1 MANSL
6 QDFDEIITWYG
17 TNRPEFRTE
26 LTSIHPNVTFLAA
39 LPDDAWQGHAVDFF
53 LQQVGAPLGAEPSI
67 HIEPTAQRPAI
78 LIHPTSGSPK
88 KNWPL
93 ENFEALAKQL
103 PRPVEWVD
111 HRFESLLDLA
121 KWMKGASFYIG
132 NDSGISH
139 LAAAIGLPG
148 LVLFGPTNPTI
159 WRPRSK
165 NIDVLRHELSVESI
179 LQKIKKRL
187 RD

>member
-1 MANSL
+1 M
-6 QDFDEIITWYG
+6 
-17 TNRPEFRTE
+17 
-26 LTSIHPNVTFLAA
+26 
-39 LPDDAWQGHAVDFF
+39 
-53 LQQVGAPLGAEPSI
+53 
-67 HIEPTAQRPAI
+67 RPAI
-78 LIHPTSGSPK
+78 LIHPSSGSPK

-103 PRPVEWVD
+103 PMPVEWID

-121 KWMKGASFYIG
+121 NWMRGASFYIG

-148 LVLFGPTNPTI
+148 LVLFGPTNPAI
-159 WRPRSK
+159 WRPRSE
-165 NIDVLRHELSVESI
+165 NIDVLRHQLSVESV
-179 LQKIKKRL
+179 LQQIKKRL